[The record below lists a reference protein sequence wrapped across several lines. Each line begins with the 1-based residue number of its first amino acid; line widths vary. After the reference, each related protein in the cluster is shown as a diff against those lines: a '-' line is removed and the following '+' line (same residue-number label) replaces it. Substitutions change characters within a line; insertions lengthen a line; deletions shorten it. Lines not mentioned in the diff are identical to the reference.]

1 MTKLEKQWRVFFG
14 LFGWECKYR
23 PAYRGRLQPTFRVSI
38 PCGHSE
44 CYGSHDLYVF
54 VLDVKSVEEF
64 GVTVWDLGDPY
75 HSPHPA
81 LFGADPSVTTWEMAH
96 GAGGGVECVANWVR
110 DCKHAWGTA
119 RAMAEQL

>member
-23 PAYRGRLQPTFRVSI
+23 PAYRRRCSQPFASAFRVGTASATARTI
-38 PCGHSE
+38 V
-44 CYGSHDLYVF
+44 YVF

-81 LFGADPSVTTWEMAH
+81 LFGADPSIATWEMAH

-119 RAMAEQL
+119 RPMAEQL